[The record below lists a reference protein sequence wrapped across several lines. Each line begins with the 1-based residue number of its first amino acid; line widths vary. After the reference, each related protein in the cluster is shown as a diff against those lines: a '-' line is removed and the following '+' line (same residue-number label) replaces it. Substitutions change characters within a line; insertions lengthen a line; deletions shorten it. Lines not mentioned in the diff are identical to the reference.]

1 MLQLASISVSVSA
14 RLGVWVCVCLCVS
27 LFAPIIFACSPQ
39 TNEFPKRLNSDPS
52 LLSLGSVPSLLS
64 LVNYRARLAC
74 EATLGNWEMA
84 TRITNSG
91 QHRTLLTSVQIIFNY
106 RAALSRFQQL
116 NYLTQRLQREGHVAR
131 RGNKRPQSTL
141 SQIRRHF
148 HNYIII
154 NIVKIYSICAGTKKA
169 IELSTEKM
177 IKGKKNLNKKG
188 STNGVGYAR
197 LVVCA
202 VKWKIIIAI
211 WLQLILY
218 LQ

>member
-1 MLQLASISVSVSA
+1 M
-14 RLGVWVCVCLCVS
+14 
-27 LFAPIIFACSPQ
+27 
-39 TNEFPKRLNSDPS
+39 NSRRDSTQIPS
-52 LLSLGSVPSLLS
+52 LTSLPSLGSLRPLPLC
-64 LVNYRARLAC
+64 LVSYRARLAC

-116 NYLTQRLQREGHVAR
+116 NYLTQRLQREGNMSR
-131 RGNKRPQSTL
+131 RGSKRPQSTL

-169 IELSTEKM
+169 IELSTKKM
-177 IKGKKNLNKKG
+177 IKRKKNCIKRGRQMAWGMRNLW
-188 STNGVGYAR
+188 YA
-197 LVVCA
+197 L
-202 VKWKIIIAI
+202 
-211 WLQLILY
+211 
-218 LQ
+218 